1 MPCLSGKF
9 NPAIGILINIGVLP
23 ANTATPTITQFH
35 MFPALLDT
43 GASITCISLSV
54 VQALNL
60 VPIGMRPMVSATHAV
75 PVNQYLVDLI
85 FPFGSVIYIMS
96 AMQVMEFV
104 ATNTTPFQIL
114 LGRDIICK
122 GILTMSFDGHFT
134 FSL

>member
-1 MPCLSGKF
+1 
-9 NPAIGILINIGVLP
+9 
-23 ANTATPTITQFH
+23 